1 MLSSDSN
8 IYENLLCI
16 RFYSLHLV
24 LNYIIIPTVQMRK
37 PRFGQS
43 LVQTYKVSSRDL
55 GNHFLNYTSETFWGS
70 KVQALSWTN
79 GSWVLTVMA
88 GCKGSPQEERAG
100 RVWVSTGVAPA
111 EFGGFSVCCVS
122 LTGEGLTS
130 RTWGSEWQKEWVRWI
145 ANFLLG
151 RETNCIS
158 GHHTLKSYQRDRRAG
173 EEALQDGSEMM
184 ILLWHRVLLDSLTE

>member
-1 MLSSDSN
+1 LAGACKLLCLVFPEASCRGFLAYCGTQTPLVPSCSFFLSFPMLSSDSN

-100 RVWVSTGVAPA
+100 RV
-111 EFGGFSVCCVS
+111 
-122 LTGEGLTS
+122 
-130 RTWGSEWQKEWVRWI
+130 
-145 ANFLLG
+145 
-151 RETNCIS
+151 
-158 GHHTLKSYQRDRRAG
+158 
-173 EEALQDGSEMM
+173 
-184 ILLWHRVLLDSLTE
+184 